1 MSLENY
7 KITQGDIETKG
18 VVAAPDVLSGGAQK
32 NKAIFDRLIRE
43 AVAVQFN
50 ALVDALTASSGA
62 GEIGAAVDGIAAGT
76 VLGVLSA
83 LKVLHDTT
91 EQTQGATN
99 ESVQA
104 ALGNRY
110 TKDQT
115 DALLQGKLDTV
126 TANQMVRAIEFNA
139 ETGVFTITTQGG
151 AVSTID
157 TMLERVP
164 ASFALEN
171 NQLVLTLE
179 DGTRQTADL
188 SAFIDTYTF
197 SSGGT
202 VVFSQNGKTVTA
214 EVRDGSLALSKLT
227 PEAQAT
233 LASYANRAEA
243 AKEGAE
249 AARAGAEAARD
260 AAQRAAAT
268 AEEKASAAA
277 GSASTAGNH
286 ASNAA
291 GSAGA
296 AKESETNAKDS
307 ETAAKAAQAAAE
319 QARDEAQAVAGG
331 DFLPL
336 AGGTLTGKLTL
347 DGAPETD
354 LHAAT
359 KKYVDDAVGNI
370 PTPDVSG
377 QINTHNTDTSAH
389 ADIRNNMMS
398 KATYDPQGKAQ
409 DVFAYAKNQADEVQ
423 AKLSTHIGDKVIHI
437 TADERTAWNGKENGG
452 AAAAVQTNL
461 NTHANNT
468 TIHVTATEKS
478 EWNGK
483 AAKSNVVNITLAASG
498 WADNVYIVTMDGV
511 TATSNQEVLPAV
523 NITAEQLD
531 ALQAANIQD
540 GGQTAGNITLKAY
553 GEVPTIDIPIRV
565 IKRGD

>member
-1 MSLENY
+1 MSLDNY

-18 VVAAPDVLSGGAQK
+18 VVAAPDVLSGAAQK

-50 ALVDALTASSGA
+50 AMVDALTASSGA

-115 DALLQGKLDTV
+115 DALLQDKLDTV
-126 TANQMVRAIEFNA
+126 TANQLVRAIEFNA

-164 ASFALEN
+164 ASFTLEN

-197 SSGGT
+197 SSGDT
-202 VVFSQNGKTVTA
+202 VAFSQNGKTVTA

-233 LASYANRAEA
+233 LASYASRAEA
-243 AKEGAE
+243 AKESAE

-277 GSASTAGNH
+277 GSATAAKQSEISAQKQADALFTAEVDESGHLVYTKPDGNKRDLGNVTGERGP
-286 ASNAA
+286 SGVYA
-291 GSAGA
+291 GDDEPTDEDVLVWIDEDNNDALDKRVQESIDEALAA
-296 AKESETNAKDS
+296 AKESGEFDGYTPVRGSDYWT
-307 ETAAKAAQAAAE
+307 EDDIAE
-319 QARDEAQAVAGG
+319 IKG
-331 DFLPL
+331 
-336 AGGTLTGKLTL
+336 
-347 DGAPETD
+347 
-354 LHAAT
+354 
-359 KKYVDDAVGNI
+359 YVDDAI
-370 PTPDVSG
+370 
-377 QINTHNTDTSAH
+377 
-389 ADIRNNMMS
+389 
-398 KATYDPQGKAQ
+398 
-409 DVFAYAKNQADEVQ
+409 
-423 AKLSTHIGDKVIHI
+423 L
-437 TADERTAWNGKENGG
+437 GG
-452 AAAAVQTNL
+452 A
-461 NTHANNT
+461 
-468 TIHVTATEKS
+468 
-478 EWNGK
+478 W
-483 AAKSNVVNITLAASG
+483 
-498 WADNVYIVTMDGV
+498 
-511 TATSNQEVLPAV
+511 
-523 NITAEQLD
+523 
-531 ALQAANIQD
+531 
-540 GGQTAGNITLKAY
+540 
-553 GEVPTIDIPIRV
+553 
-565 IKRGD
+565 